1 MDKRRNPLPKDV
13 ARDQRKQF
21 YEDVG
26 AGKLSLQETA
36 KKMRAISG
44 LTQPEFAKHRGVN
57 VKLIRALEAGT
68 ANPTIKSLNQ
78 IAEIF
83 GLEVS
88 LRAKSHSNSDML

>member
-1 MDKRRNPLPKDV
+1 MDKRRNPLPKEI
-13 ARDQRKQF
+13 ARDQRKKF
-21 YEDVG
+21 YEDVSN
-26 AGKLSLQETA
+26 GKLTLQETV
-36 KKMRAISG
+36 KQMRSLSC

-83 GLEVS
+83 GLEVT
-88 LRAKSHSNSDML
+88 LREKVVISH

>member
-1 MDKRRNPLPKDV
+1 MDKRRNPLPKEV
-13 ARDQRKQF
+13 AREQRKQF
-21 YEDVG
+21 YKELTS
-26 AGKLSLQETA
+26 GKLTLQESM

-78 IAEIF
+78 IADIF
-83 GLEVS
+83 GLEVT
-88 LRAKSHSNSDML
+88 LREKVSTKDSN